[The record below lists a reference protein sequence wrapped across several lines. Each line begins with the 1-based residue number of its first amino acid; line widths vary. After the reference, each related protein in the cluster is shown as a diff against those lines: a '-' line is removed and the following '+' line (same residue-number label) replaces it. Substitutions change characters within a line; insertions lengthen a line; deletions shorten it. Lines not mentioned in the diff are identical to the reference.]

1 MVASN
6 GGTFI
11 LRLIPSDAFLID
23 FGAER
28 TVLIAKAYPRLRA
41 FCRERGFEFQVCDMN
56 WGLKDYSTDD
66 HSYASGCL
74 AELQE
79 CEKVSKGPF
88 FVVSKIE

>member
-1 MVASN
+1 
-6 GGTFI
+6 
-11 LRLIPSDAFLID
+11 
-23 FGAER
+23 
-28 TVLIAKAYPRLRA
+28 
-41 FCRERGFEFQVCDMN
+41 MN

-88 FVVSKIE
+88 FVVSKIGESGYWLHDTSFSDI